1 MSISLASGE
10 AILRTPTTFL
20 RMSIEDLDEVV
31 EIENRVY
38 SHPWT
43 QGNFVDSI
51 EHGYQCWT
59 LRDANQVLL
68 GYFFMMAV
76 IDEAHLLNISVHA
89 SYHGRGIGKQLLD
102 KVALLAKEHAMT
114 TVLLEVRPSN
124 QRAIVIYQRFGF
136 VEIGRRPS
144 YYPADGNKRED
155 AIVMRLSL

>member
-1 MSISLASGE
+1 MNISLKPGE
-10 AILRTPTTFL
+10 AILRPPTSFL
-20 RMSIEDLDEVV
+20 PMSIDDLDEVV

-43 QGNFVDSI
+43 HGNFVDSI
-51 EHGYQCWT
+51 EHGYQCWI
-59 LRDANQVLL
+59 LRDANQALL
-68 GYFFMMAV
+68 GYFFMMFV
-76 IDEAHLLNISVHA
+76 VEEAHLLNISVHA
-89 SYHGRGIGKQLLD
+89 GHHGRGIGKQLLD

-124 QRAIVIYQRFGF
+124 RRAIVIYQHFGF